1 MAVAVNE
8 SPDDHAFDELSAT
21 ENRNV
26 PLVDAVQTEMSVIVS
41 EVPPFVHDGFVPVS
55 ASADPDEEAANVKT
69 LRVVD
74 PALIAVVP
82 AAPGLA
88 VWICA

>member
-1 MAVAVNE
+1 VKVSADAHARLVVN
-8 SPDDHAFDELSAT
+8 AT

-26 PLVDAVQTEMSVIVS
+26 PALLAVHTEMFVIVS
-41 EVPPFVHDGFVPVS
+41 LVPPFVHGPTLADS
-55 ASADPDEEAANVKT
+55 ASADPAEDAANVAWI
-69 LRVVD
+69 RVDD

-88 VWICA
+88 VCSCT